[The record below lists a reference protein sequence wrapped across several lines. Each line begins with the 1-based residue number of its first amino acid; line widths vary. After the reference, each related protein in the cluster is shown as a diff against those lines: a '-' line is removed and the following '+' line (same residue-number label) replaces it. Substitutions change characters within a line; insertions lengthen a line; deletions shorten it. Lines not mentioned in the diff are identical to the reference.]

1 MDFLFHPSRKRGHSD
16 NAPPATVSS
25 CQLRKGTARS
35 SCVGLSQD
43 AVAGI
48 RSASLL
54 RLRLS
59 HPRLLFV
66 AHCCCWR
73 LLLLLLFLVDFF
85 NFFFGFGLVW
95 FGWEGEEG
103 EGEEV

>member
-1 MDFLFHPSRKRGHSD
+1 MH
-16 NAPPATVSS
+16 PATVSS

-35 SCVGLSQD
+35 SCVGLLQD

-54 RLRLS
+54 CLRFS

-66 AHCCCWR
+66 AHCCCCR
-73 LLLLLLFLVDFF
+73 LLLLLLLLLLFLVDFF
-85 NFFFGFGLVW
+85 FFCSFGFISGAFCGGFLFIFW

>member
-1 MDFLFHPSRKRGHSD
+1 MHPPRLFLLASFVRGLL
-16 NAPPATVSS
+16 APLA
-25 CQLRKGTARS
+25 L
-35 SCVGLSQD
+35 GLSQD

-95 FGWEGEEG
+95 FGWKGEEG